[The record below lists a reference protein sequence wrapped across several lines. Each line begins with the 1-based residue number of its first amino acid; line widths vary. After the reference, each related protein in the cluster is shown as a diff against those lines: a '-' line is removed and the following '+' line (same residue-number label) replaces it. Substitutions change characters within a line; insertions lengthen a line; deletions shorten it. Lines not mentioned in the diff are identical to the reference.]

1 MTMTA
6 AVVLA
11 GGRSSRMGTPKA
23 GLEWHGS
30 TLLRHVTG
38 VAGRAVDG
46 PVVVVRAPGQPLP
59 ALDPSVLVL
68 DDPEEGRGPLQGLA
82 VGLGALAEH
91 AETAFVCSTDLPFLH
106 VAFVQAVLRRF
117 GPEGPEIVLPFVH
130 GYRQPMTAG
139 YRTGLAP
146 RITKLLDAGQL
157 RPAHLF
163 KESDVRRL
171 EEDELL
177 ADPQLAKADPQ
188 LESVVN
194 VNEPDEYRAARDR
207 PAPEILV
214 ERFGVLANRGGGG
227 RGARRVRAANLGA
240 AAEQV
245 GLSFDGHVLAAINGD
260 QIRGDGLVPLVA
272 GDTVAFIS
280 ADAGG

>member
-1 MTMTA
+1 M
-6 AVVLA
+6 VLA
-11 GGRSSRMGTPKA
+11 GGRSSRMGTAKA

-38 VAGRAVDG
+38 VVARAVDG
-46 PVVVVRAPGQPLP
+46 PVVVVRAPGQQLP
-59 ALDPSVLVL
+59 ALDPAVLVR

-82 VGLGALAEH
+82 VGLAVAADSAG
-91 AETAFVCSTDLPFLH
+91 TVFVCSTDLPFLH

-117 GPEGPEIVLPFVH
+117 GPEGPEVVLPFVH

-139 YRTGLAP
+139 YRTDLAP

-157 RPAHLF
+157 RPAQLF
-163 KESDVRRL
+163 KECDVLRV
-171 EEDELL
+171 EEAELL
-177 ADPQLAKADPQ
+177 ADPQLARVDPR
-188 LESVVN
+188 LDSVVN
-194 VNEPDEYRAARDR
+194 VNEPAEYRAARDR
-207 PAPEILV
+207 PAPEIVV
-214 ERFGVLANRGGGG
+214 ERFGVLANRGGE
-227 RGARRVRAANLGA
+227 RGPRRVRAATLGA

-245 GLSFDGHVLAAINGD
+245 GLAFDGHVLAAINGD